1 MAWKSTDTA
10 KLEMIHLDRI
20 IGFIEG
26 EDRRK
31 RVEAFLAGALW
42 SAYETGYSD
51 GRHEEVERARAK
63 TCANCCRQA
72 QELSDAGICLG
83 CLT

>member
-20 IGFIEG
+20 LGF
-26 EDRRK
+26 
-31 RVEAFLAGALW
+31 
-42 SAYETGYSD
+42 SD